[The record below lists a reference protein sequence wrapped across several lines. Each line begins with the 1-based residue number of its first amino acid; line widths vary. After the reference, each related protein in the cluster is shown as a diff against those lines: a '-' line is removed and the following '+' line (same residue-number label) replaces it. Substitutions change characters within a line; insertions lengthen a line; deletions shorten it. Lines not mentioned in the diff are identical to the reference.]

1 MTETSAVRRG
11 LIATRPSRPPLAI
24 RNAAQVVL
32 TGIAIGLVGQL
43 LFYDVEL
50 GINAAIFTTLLLVAG
65 WLLRRPLRRPM
76 LRDLW
81 LAPAAVVFAGFA
93 AVRADPNLVALDLL
107 AAVTLAAAA
116 LATFGGSA
124 VVARP
129 FRSLVELGVGTAGW
143 AAGGALA
150 ATSAARRRLP
160 AAGFEL
166 GRARL
171 GLPILRGLLIAVPVV
186 VVFVS
191 LFAAADA
198 IFARMLENLVR
209 VDLEVG
215 DLAGRLLLAAF
226 MGWIAI
232 GGLALAAS
240 RGGIPATAER
250 PAGWRLG
257 NTEALTVL
265 LAVDATF
272 IGFVALQ
279 GAYLFG
285 GLDTMQ
291 AVGMTYS
298 DYARRGFFEL
308 VTVAALANALVVAI
322 DRLIARRSM
331 ELLVASIGL
340 VVLTG
345 AVLASAALRLRLYQE
360 AYGWTELRL
369 YVIAT
374 MFVLGLSLTALVVAL
389 ATDRVRRIWHVV
401 VAAALVVGLGMNLIG
416 PVRFITEQNVAR
428 LIDPAL
434 VPETGSSGLDAY
446 YLASLGDD
454 AVPGLV
460 QALALLD
467 GDEGEHLR
475 SELRFRLRALREDPA
490 RNAWQAWNAG
500 RHEARAALE
509 DAARRG
515 LLD

>member
-1 MTETSAVRRG
+1 MTEATAVGSR
-11 LIATRPSRPPLAI
+11 LIARSSPSRPAV
-24 RNAAQVVL
+24 RNAARVL
-32 TGIAIGLVGQL
+32 VSGAAIGLAGQL

-50 GINAAIFTTLLLVAG
+50 GINAAIFSTLLLAAG

-81 LAPAAVVFAGFA
+81 LAPAAVIFAGFA
-93 AVRADPNLVALDLL
+93 AVRDDPNLVALDLL
-107 AAVTLAAAA
+107 AATALAGAA
-116 LATFGGSA
+116 LASFGGNA
-124 VVARP
+124 VVSRP
-129 FRSLVELGVGTAGW
+129 FRSLI
-143 AAGGALA
+143 ALA
-150 ATSAARRRLP
+150 IRTLEWVVAGAVTAISAAHRRLP
-160 AAGFEL
+160 AGWGF

-171 GLPILRGLLIAVPVV
+171 GLPVLRGLLIAVPVV

-198 IFARMLENLVR
+198 VFARMVENLVR
-209 VDLEVG
+209 VDLDVG
-215 DLAGRLLLAAF
+215 DLAGRGLLAAF
-226 MGWIAI
+226 IGWVAI

-257 NTEALTVL
+257 HTEALTVL
-265 LAVDATF
+265 LAVNATF
-272 IGFVALQ
+272 LAFVALQ

-308 VTVAALANALVVAI
+308 VTVAGLAGALVVAL
-322 DRLIARRSM
+322 DRLIARRSTAV
-331 ELLVASIGL
+331 LVASIGL

-345 AVLASAALRLRLYQE
+345 IVLASAALRLRLYQE

-374 MFVLGLSLTALVVAL
+374 IVVLGVSLAALIAGL
-389 ATDRVRRIWHVV
+389 ATDRVRWIGHVV

-416 PVRFITEQNVAR
+416 PIRFITEQNVAR

-434 VPETGSSGLDAY
+434 VPATGSAGLDAY

-460 QALALLD
+460 RALPLVD
-467 GDEGEHLR
+467 GDEGAHLR

-490 RNAWQAWNAG
+490 RNAWQAWNAA
-500 RHEARAALE
+500 RHEAREALE

-515 LLD
+515 LLN